1 MGHAGSLGA
10 GVRNPGDFVVGHGNG
25 VVIVPKDSVDSAVA
39 SALAREAKEAAMR
52 ESLEQGSTTAALLG
66 LTDTMRRL
74 GLD

>member
-10 GVRNPGDFVVGHGNG
+10 GIRNPRNFAVGHGNG
-25 VVIVPKDSVDSAVA
+25 VVVVPKDSVDSAVA
-39 SALAREAKEAAMR
+39 SALAREAKEAAMC

-74 GLD
+74 GLE